1 MRGALG
7 GPRVLLRRLREVMA
21 EPVSAQDRLDKVVV
35 LIAANMVAEVCSV
48 YVLRVD
54 GTLELYATEGLKRE
68 AVHQTVLKP
77 DEGLVGLVAS
87 EANPINLSEAQAHPA
102 FSFRPE
108 TGEEIYHSFLGVPV
122 LRAGNTLGVLTVQ
135 NRARR
140 TYTEEEE
147 EALQTTAM
155 VLAEMIASGEL
166 SSLARPGAEPAAR
179 HAMHLEGSSL
189 SDGIALGHVVLHEP
203 RVVITNVIADD
214 VPRELKRLDAAI
226 GTLRADLDRLVEHRD
241 VVDGGEH
248 RDVLEA
254 YRMFS
259 YDQGWLHKIREAVGT
274 GLTAEAGAER
284 VQSDTR
290 ARMLRASDPYLRDRL
305 HDLDD
310 LANRLMR
317 VLMGQDHAPGREQLP
332 ENAIVVARSM
342 GPAALLDYDRKRL
355 RGLILEEGGPTSHV
369 SIVARALGIPTVGEI
384 ANATGLVEPGDA
396 VIVDGTTGDVHMR
409 PPQDIET
416 AYGERVKLRARR
428 QAQYRALRERP
439 CVTKDGQQIALMINA
454 GLMIDLPHIE
464 ETGAAGIGLFRTEL
478 QFMVADTLPRT
489 GEQLALYR
497 SVLDAADKKPVTFR
511 TLDIGGDKVLPY
523 MRNVE
528 EENPALGW
536 RAIRLGL
543 DRPGLLRS
551 QVRALLRAAGGR
563 ELRVMFPMIA
573 MVEEF
578 DKAKALV
585 EVELTHLRRHGHA
598 ARAGADRHHAGSA
611 LAAVPARRAAGAGG
625 FPFGRL
631 QRSDAIP
638 LCRRSRQCP
647 RVGTFRSA
655 VGAGAAR
662 AKRHRRKG
670 AQTRQAGGAVRR
682 AGLAADRRAGAGH
695 SRLSLAVAVA
705 IGDRPGQGAA
715 ARSRLQKGRGRH
727 PALPGSAGRQRLHPS
742 QARGLCGSRGP
753 AALIA
758 LPQHRLDALLSRH
771 AMVESELATNLSR
784 DDYVKLSRE
793 FSELGPVIEA
803 IKAYRAVTSE
813 IDDLEAL
820 IADPTNDSEMRKLAE
835 SEKPALQARKEKL
848 EQKIRLA
855 LIPKDAMDDH
865 DAILEIR
872 AGTGGDEAALFA
884 GDLFRMYERYAAK
897 QGWKTEVL
905 SMSEGTKGGLK
916 EVIAEVHGRGVFA
929 KLKFE
934 SGVHRVQR
942 VPDTE
947 ASGRIHTSAA
957 TVAVLPEVE
966 DVDIDINDA
975 DLKIDTMRAQ
985 GAGGQH
991 VNKTESAIRITH
1003 LPSGIVVFVQE
1014 ERSQHK
1020 NKAKA
1025 LAYLRTKLY
1034 DQQRSKLDAERAADR
1049 RGQIGSGDRSERI
1062 RTYNFPQGRVTDHR
1076 INLTL
1081 HKLPQVLEGE
1091 ALHELVDA
1099 LITEHQA
1106 ELLAAEGAT

>member
-21 EPVSAQDRLDKVVV
+21 EPVSAQERLDKVVV

-68 AVHQTVLKP
+68 AVHETVLKA

-179 HAMHLEGSSL
+179 HTMHVQGTSL

-226 GTLRADLDRLVEHRD
+226 ATLRADLDRMVEHRD
-241 VVDGGEH
+241 VADGGEH

-317 VLMGQDHAPGREQLP
+317 VLMGRDHAPGKEHLP
-332 ENAIVVARSM
+332 DNAIVVARSM

-384 ANATGLVEPGDA
+384 SNATGLVEPGDA
-396 VIVDGTTGDVHMR
+396 VIVDGSTGHVHMR
-409 PPQDIET
+409 PPQDIEA

-428 QAQYRALRERP
+428 QAQYRALRDRP
-439 CVTKDGQQIALMINA
+439 CVTKDGHNVALMINA
-454 GLMIDLPHIE
+454 GLTIDLPHLD

-497 SVLDAADKKPVTFR
+497 TVLDAADKRPVTFR

-523 MRNVE
+523 MRNVQ

-551 QVRALLRAAGGR
+551 QVRAMLRAAGGR
-563 ELRVMFPMIA
+563 ELRLMFPMIA

-578 DKAKALV
+578 DKAKSLV
-585 EVELTHLRRHGHA
+585 EVELTHLRRHGHSLPERVQIGTMLEVPSLLFQLDELLERVDFLSVGSNDLMQFLYA
-598 ARAGADRHHAGSA
+598 ADRGNAHVAHRFDPLSAPVLRALKDIADKGRKHAKPVAVCGELASQPIGA
-611 LAAVPARRAAGAGG
+611 LALAILGY
-625 FPFGRL
+625 
-631 QRSDAIP
+631 RSLSLSP
-638 LCRRSRQCP
+638 
-647 RVGTFRSA
+647 SA
-655 VGAGAAR
+655 VGPVKAMLLDLDCKKGEAAILPCLEQPVGSVSI
-662 AKRHRRKG
+662 RH
-670 AQTRQAGGAVRR
+670 
-682 AGLAADRRAGAGH
+682 
-695 SRLSLAVAVA
+695 
-705 IGDRPGQGAA
+705 
-715 ARSRLQKGRGRH
+715 
-727 PALPGSAGRQRLHPS
+727 
-742 QARGLCGSRGP
+742 
-753 AALIA
+753 
-758 LPQHRLDALLSRH
+758 
-771 AMVESELATNLSR
+771 
-784 DDYVKLSRE
+784 
-793 FSELGPVIEA
+793 
-803 IKAYRAVTSE
+803 
-813 IDDLEAL
+813 
-820 IADPTNDSEMRKLAE
+820 
-835 SEKPALQARKEKL
+835 KL
-848 EQKIRLA
+848 E
-855 LIPKDAMDDH
+855 
-865 DAILEIR
+865 
-872 AGTGGDEAALFA
+872 GFA
-884 GDLFRMYERYAAK
+884 
-897 QGWKTEVL
+897 
-905 SMSEGTKGGLK
+905 
-916 EVIAEVHGRGVFA
+916 
-929 KLKFE
+929 
-934 SGVHRVQR
+934 
-942 VPDTE
+942 
-947 ASGRIHTSAA
+947 
-957 TVAVLPEVE
+957 
-966 DVDIDINDA
+966 
-975 DLKIDTMRAQ
+975 
-985 GAGGQH
+985 
-991 VNKTESAIRITH
+991 
-1003 LPSGIVVFVQE
+1003 
-1014 ERSQHK
+1014 
-1020 NKAKA
+1020 
-1025 LAYLRTKLY
+1025 
-1034 DQQRSKLDAERAADR
+1034 
-1049 RGQIGSGDRSERI
+1049 
-1062 RTYNFPQGRVTDHR
+1062 
-1076 INLTL
+1076 
-1081 HKLPQVLEGE
+1081 
-1091 ALHELVDA
+1091 
-1099 LITEHQA
+1099 
-1106 ELLAAEGAT
+1106 AAEGLQL